1 MKEKNFIIPFN
12 NSSNSS
18 NTFSKNIEKNEFQI
32 QYLGHSAFV
41 LTDELGESV
50 GIDFYTSGFFPYAE
64 DVPKSMGSFKEE
76 DISKLLISHSHADHS
91 FVPTGIDVLKGYD
104 NITNK
109 VKDDA
114 KLITIGKFDI
124 VQYRSFHFS
133 DNDFEN
139 AVFVFNV
146 DEVKVVHLGD
156 AFGTMANLQKLKEL
170 KDKIG
175 NIDILMMS
183 IGDPDCEKVDFNI
196 LQNTMN
202 LMNAKVII
210 PIHYWNVT
218 DKKEFSDNSLKLG
231 YSVKNKNENYITVS
245 KKMLSSLKGTTIQN
259 ITPSTFS
266 K

>member
-1 MKEKNFIIPFN
+1 MKEKNFIILCSS
-12 NSSNSS
+12 SSNSS
-18 NTFSKNIEKNEFQI
+18 NTISKNIEKNEFQI

-41 LTDELGESV
+41 LTDELGTSV
-50 GIDFYTSGFFPYAE
+50 GIDFYASDSFPYAE
-64 DVPKSMGSFKEE
+64 DVPKSMGSFKKE

-91 FVPTGIDVLKGYD
+91 FVPAGFDSLKGYD

-109 VKDDA
+109 VKDEP

-124 VQYRSFHFS
+124 GQYRAFHFS

-139 AVFVFNV
+139 TVFVFNV

-156 AFGTMANLQKLKEL
+156 AFGTMADLQKLKEL

-175 NIDILMMS
+175 DIDILIMS

-202 LMNAKVII
+202 LMNSKVVI
-210 PIHYWNVT
+210 PIHYWHVA

-231 YSVKNKNENYITVS
+231 YSVEDKKENYISVS
-245 KKMLSSLKGTTIQN
+245 KKMLSSLKGTTIRN
-259 ITPSTFS
+259 ITPTTFS